1 MDEMQDMIVEFLAD
15 CSENLEEFENNL
27 LDLEKTPDASSIVD
41 SMFRQIHSIKGASG
55 FLSFSNLESLTHKA
69 ENVLDLLRQS
79 KGSIDQSLI
88 STFLDV
94 CDAMKSMF
102 GVIQEQGNDG
112 DQAYAD
118 LKARLLNYESSFKT
132 GAPLP
137 AAKPTEA
144 VSEAITES
152 TLKPTQESSEQE
164 PELDALQIEML
175 KSLGMYNEETSKTEN
190 TAEPEPELDALQIE
204 MLKSLGAYDNK
215 SNNSTPTPVAAV
227 TPSVKAED
235 KPAEKAPVASAT
247 AGSPLQK
254 KETIRVDVDTLDKLM
269 NFAGE
274 LVLVR
279 NQLLELAKTNSSQA
293 FDQSFT
299 TLDMVTGEIQ
309 RSLMATRMQ
318 PISTVWSKMPRIVR
332 DLAAQL
338 GRDIQLLMQGENTEL
353 DKTIIEAISD
363 PMTHIIRNCCD
374 HGIEDPADR
383 EAAGKSKRGTI
394 KLVAEHRGNWIHVD
408 VIDDGK
414 GISRA
419 VLRKKAL
426 EKGIH
431 TQEELDAMDDQAIL
445 NIIFHAGFS
454 TKDQASTISGRG
466 VGMDVIRSNINKI
479 NGTVELQSIEGKGT
493 HLKMKLPLTLAILP
507 AVIVSVH
514 GNKYAIPQNTVQEVA
529 IASKESIEHL
539 DNIGGQKFTR
549 LRGKILPLVFARDFL
564 EQNHTVSDSVSSAE
578 SINFVVINADGYTYG
593 LVIDKVLDII
603 EIVVKPLDSG
613 SDFRYYAGATIMGDG
628 KVALILDA
636 NKIAELSNID
646 KNSADEGLHEAIQST
661 MKASD
666 LTLLFKLRN
675 NKNYLIPLSKTS
687 RIEEIDKSNIEHRQ
701 IGTFAKFN
709 GRVIRIINLM
719 SLLNLEPDPQCDWLD
734 KEDSIKT
741 LYFEFFGHGIA
752 IDVGFNHL
760 LLQEAFDI
768 EDTHSSEFIAGT
780 ALIDNEVF
788 EVLNLEDYLGQMLG
802 TLSEKET
809 ETVVKVPTAHDTKKL
824 LGFDDQTTS
833 VISFKLGTLHFGLEL
848 NSVSEIMATEEVTP
862 TPGSRESID
871 GLLNLR
877 GEIMISRSLKDI
889 LSLDASSQADYDSE
903 LSSNRS
909 LIVNDGQNK
918 VCLRIGKVDEILNLN
933 KEDFSIAPNNIPN
946 NILSCLKGVY
956 KLNGSMLLLLDE
968 KKLITD
974 VVVEAK

>member
-1 MDEMQDMIVEFLAD
+1 MDDMQEMIAEFLVD

-27 LDLEKTPDASSIVD
+27 LELEKSPNAPAIVD

-55 FLSFSNLESLTHKA
+55 FLSFGKLESLTHKA
-69 ENVLDLLRQS
+69 ESVLDLLRQS

-88 STFLDV
+88 STFLSV

-102 GVIQEQGNDG
+102 GIIQERGNDG
-112 DQAYAD
+112 DQQYPD
-118 LKARLLNYESSFKT
+118 LISSLLSYESSFKT
-132 GAPLP
+132 GTPVPVATETQSVTEE
-137 AAKPTEA
+137 AA
-144 VSEAITES
+144 
-152 TLKPTQESSEQE
+152 

-175 KSLGMYNEETSKTEN
+175 KSLGMYT
-190 TAEPEPELDALQIE
+190 EPEVQATSVETKEAVPEL
-204 MLKSLGAYDNK
+204 
-215 SNNSTPTPVAAV
+215 AAID
-227 TPSVKAED
+227 SVEV
-235 KPAEKAPVASAT
+235 KPQAASAL
-247 AGSPLQK
+247 AGSPVQK
-254 KETIRVDVDTLDKLM
+254 KETIRVEVDTLDKLM
-269 NFAGE
+269 NLAGE

-279 NQLLELAKTNSSQA
+279 NQLLELAKTNNSQA

-299 TLDMVTGEIQ
+299 NLDMVTGEIQ
-309 RSLMATRMQ
+309 RSLMVTRMQ

-338 GRDIQLLMQGENTEL
+338 GRDIQLLMQGEGTEL

-394 KLVAEHRGNWIHVD
+394 KLIAEHRGNWIHVD

-426 EKGIH
+426 EKGLH

-507 AVIVSVH
+507 AVIVLVNA
-514 GNKYAIPQNTVQEVA
+514 NKYAIPQNTVQEVA
-529 IASKESIEHL
+529 IATRDSIEHL

-564 EQNHTVSDSVSSAE
+564 EESHSASNSVNEAE
-578 SINFVVINADGYTYG
+578 SMNYVVINADGYTYG

-613 SDFRYYAGATIMGDG
+613 NDFRYYAGATIMGDG

-636 NKIAELSNID
+636 NKIAESSNLD
-646 KNSADEGLHEAIQST
+646 KRTAEEGLQEVIQASN
-661 MKASD
+661 KASN
-666 LTLLFKLRN
+666 LTLLFKLKN
-675 NKNYLIPLSKTS
+675 DKNYLIPLSKTS
-687 RIEEIDKSNIEHRQ
+687 RIEEIHKSDIEHRQ
-701 IGTFAKFN
+701 IGTFAKFK
-709 GRVIRIINLM
+709 GKVIRIIDLM
-719 SLLNLEPDPQCDWLD
+719 SLLKLKAKPELDWLD
-734 KEDSIKT
+734 KEESIKT

-752 IDVGFNHL
+752 MDVGFNHL
-760 LLQEAFDI
+760 LLQENFDV
-768 EDTHSSEFIAGT
+768 EVTHSSEFIAGT

-788 EVLNLEDYLGQMLG
+788 EVLDLEDYLGQMLG
-802 TLSEKET
+802 NVTESEASVNNQAKQDATSIESSS
-809 ETVVKVPTAHDTKKL
+809 
-824 LGFDDQTTS
+824 DQTTS
-833 VISFKLGTLHFGLEL
+833 VISFQLGTLHFGLDL

-862 TPGSRESID
+862 TPGGRVSID

-889 LSLDASSQADYDSE
+889 LVLDAASQADYDSE
-903 LSSNRS
+903 LSNNRS
-909 LIVNDGQNK
+909 LIVNDGHSK
-918 VCLRIGKVDEILNLN
+918 VCLRIGKVDEILNLH
-933 KEDFSIAPNNIPN
+933 KEDFSVAPNNIPD
-946 NILSCLKGVY
+946 NILSYLKGVY
-956 KLNGSMLLLLDE
+956 KLDGSMLLLLDE
-968 KKLITD
+968 QKLIAD